1 MPVKIYK
8 FQDDGELVED
18 TLIED
23 TPPSEPTDET
33 LTDEKPPQAPAVEP
47 ITVIE
52 KIVPVEN
59 LDEDNLSEED

>member
-23 TPPSEPTDET
+23 VPPSELTEET
-33 LTDEKPPQAPAVEP
+33 LTDEKPPQEPAV
-47 ITVIE
+47 
-52 KIVPVEN
+52 
-59 LDEDNLSEED
+59 